1 MQARTEFAADVASEA
16 LHEADFLGLDH
27 PQAARRPEGE
37 QHERRRPQQAGRR
50 RADPRRAVFERVF
63 DAVDRFAPSS
73 VQGPPAGDQAL
84 DRTGQSGDTAPAA
97 FFARGHRA
105 SLVEQADAVQDDQQ
119 GGGLVDDRRGGWRQQ
134 SESGKAD
141 GDEVDAEGEDQ
152 DAAADPGHHSAR
164 VAEQGRQIVEP
175 VGQQDDLRRLG
186 RKIGGAVA
194 DRDADG
200 RGRQRGRVVDPV
212 ADHQDVAV
220 AAGEFPE
227 LPHLLFGKQ
236 LRLDLVNAGPPA
248 DRARR
253 RLGVAGQHDD
263 RIDTGL
269 AEVAD
274 RARGLVAQRIGE
286 GERAGERAVDRDGQP
301 GLAGAGLRDEA
312 FRHGAEIVLRHYS
325 RQQRLVAHH
334 DLVAVHGCR
343 DTTARVELEVL
354 RFRELDLPL
363 PRLGDEGPA
372 QQVLRGQFSARR
384 ELKQASLVHV
394 RDRRDPGQRRT
405 PAGQR
410 ARLVEHAGVDARQR
424 LDHVAALDQ
433 CAFARQPGDRRSHRR
448 RRREHQGARAG
459 DDQGRH
465 RAHHLAGEEVD
476 ANGSEQHRGQEEAGQ
491 LVRGADHPGAP
502 ALRVLD
508 QVGDPGDGRVA
519 AGPFGANLEHAV
531 LVQAAAPHRVADAE
545 LGRQRFA
552 GHAALVDGRLA
563 ALDHPVH
570 RHPLAGEHPHEIAD
584 LDFAERHEF
593 LAAVAKHPRLF
604 RLAGDETGDRP
615 LGAIDRPVFDPLAD
629 QHDEHDLGRGEVLP
643 DPYRRARGDRDRQVR
658 REVPLEQVQ
667 DRVADERIARD
678 QCEDQRQVDAG
689 DRADDS
695 E

>member
-1 MQARTEFAADVASEA
+1 M
-16 LHEADFLGLDH
+16 
-27 PQAARRPEGE
+27 
-37 QHERRRPQQAGRR
+37 
-50 RADPRRAVFERVF
+50 
-63 DAVDRFAPSS
+63 
-73 VQGPPAGDQAL
+73 
-84 DRTGQSGDTAPAA
+84 
-97 FFARGHRA
+97 
-105 SLVEQADAVQDDQQ
+105 
-119 GGGLVDDRRGGWRQQ
+119 
-134 SESGKAD
+134 
-141 GDEVDAEGEDQ
+141 
-152 DAAADPGHHSAR
+152 
-164 VAEQGRQIVEP
+164 
-175 VGQQDDLRRLG
+175 
-186 RKIGGAVA
+186 A

-212 ADHQDVAV
+212 ADHQDVSV

-227 LPHLLFGKQ
+227 LPHLLLGKQ
-236 LRLDLVNAGPPA
+236 LRLDLVDAGPPA

-274 RARGLVAQRIGE
+274 RVRGLVAQRIGE
-286 GERAGERAVDRDGQP
+286 GERAGEPAVDRDGQP
-301 GLAGAGLRDEA
+301 GLAGAGFRDEA

-343 DTTARVELEVL
+343 DTTAGVELEVL

-363 PRLGDEGPA
+363 PGFGHERSA
-372 QQVLRGQFSARR
+372 QQVFRGQFGARS
-384 ELKQASLVHV
+384 ELEQAVLVHA

-410 ARLVEHAGVDARQR
+410 ARLVQHAGVDAGKR

-433 CAFARQPGDRRSHRR
+433 CALARQPGDRRGHRR
-448 RRREHQGARAG
+448 RRREHESTRAG

-476 ANGSEQHRGQEEAGQ
+476 ADGSEQHRGQEEAGQ
-491 LVRGADHPGAP
+491 LVRGAHHPGAP

-508 QVGDPGDGRVA
+508 QVRDPGDCRVA
-519 AGPFGANLEHAV
+519 ARPFGANLEHAV
-531 LVQAAAPHRVADAE
+531 LVQAAAPHRVADSE
-545 LGRQRFA
+545 LRRQRLA
-552 GHAALVDGRLA
+552 GHAALVDRRLA
-563 ALDHPVH
+563 TLDHPVH
-570 RHPLAGEHPHEIAD
+570 RHPLAGEHSHEIAD
-584 LDFAERHEF
+584 LDLAERHEF

-604 RLAGDETGDRP
+604 RLAGDEAGDRP
-615 LGAIDRPVFDPLAD
+615 LGPIDRPVLDPLAD
-629 QHDEHDLGRGEVLP
+629 QHDEHDLGGGEVLP
-643 DPYRRARGDRDRQVR
+643 DPHRRARGDRDRQVG
-658 REVPLEQVQ
+658 REMPLEQVQ

-678 QCEDQRQVDAG
+678 QREDQRQVDAG